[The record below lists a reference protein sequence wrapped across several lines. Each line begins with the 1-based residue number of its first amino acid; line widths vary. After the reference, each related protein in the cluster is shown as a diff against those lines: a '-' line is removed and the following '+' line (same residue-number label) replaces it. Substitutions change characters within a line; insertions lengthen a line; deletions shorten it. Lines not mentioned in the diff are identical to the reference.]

1 MVFFHVNTCSL
12 LTAQGGS
19 EIVRVRYKKEVLE
32 FIETMSVNKLL
43 KKMALNK
50 GEVVVIRNGAIVT
63 EDEMLNPDDEVRII
77 DTVSGG

>member
-1 MVFFHVNTCSL
+1 MVFFRVNTCSL
-12 LTAQGGS
+12 LVAQGGS
-19 EIVRVRYKKEVLE
+19 EIVRVRYKNEVLD
-32 FIETMSVNKLL
+32 FKETMSVNKLL

>member
-1 MVFFHVNTCSL
+1 MVFFRVNPCSSL
-12 LTAQGGS
+12 IAQGGS
-19 EIVRVRYKKEVLE
+19 EIVRVRYNSEVLE
-32 FIETMSVNKLL
+32 FKETMSVNKLL

>member
-1 MVFFHVNTCSL
+1 M
-12 LTAQGGS
+12 
-19 EIVRVRYKKEVLE
+19 RVRYNNEVLD
-32 FIETMSVNKLL
+32 FNETMSVNKLL

-50 GEVVVIRNGAIVT
+50 GEVVVTRNGAIVT

>member
-1 MVFFHVNTCSL
+1 M
-12 LTAQGGS
+12 
-19 EIVRVRYKKEVLE
+19 RVRYNSEVLE
-32 FIETMSVNKLL
+32 FKETMSVNKLL

-63 EDEMLNPDDEVRII
+63 EDETLNPDDEVRII

>member
-1 MVFFHVNTCSL
+1 MVFFRVNTCSL
-12 LTAQGGS
+12 LVAQGGS
-19 EIVRVRYKKEVLE
+19 EIVRVRYKNEVLD
-32 FIETMSVNKLL
+32 FNETMSVNKLL

>member
-1 MVFFHVNTCSL
+1 MVFFRVNICSL
-12 LTAQGGS
+12 LVAQGGS
-19 EIVRVRYKKEVLE
+19 EIVRVRYKNEVLD
-32 FIETMSVNKLL
+32 FKETMSVNKLL